1 MRWQGFAFV
10 VSCALVSA
18 STGCNS
24 ILGNDDGF
32 AIPDLDGSDGSASST
47 GVPPAS
53 GPETQDESE
62 GGAEDFD
69 ASDPT
74 MGQDDAGVLLDAGV
88 TVDAGGSVQD
98 ASSSVD
104 AGPCKDHLVRCGST
118 CVDLTK
124 DARHCGSRANIC
136 IPPTS
141 CNDSKCK
148 LN

>member
-1 MRWQGFAFV
+1 MRWQGFAFL

-32 AIPDLDGSDGSASST
+32 ALPRDESDGSATT

-53 GPETQDESE
+53 GPETQDESD
-62 GGAEDFD
+62 GGGEDFD

-74 MGQDDAGVLLDAGV
+74 MELTDAGTTLDAGL

-98 ASSSVD
+98 ASSSGVD
-104 AGPCKDHLVRCGST
+104 AGPCKDHLVRCGAA

-124 DARHCGSRANIC
+124 DPIHCGSCGNIC

-141 CNDSKCK
+141 CKDSKCK
-148 LN
+148 LD